1 MRHAA
6 QQKVGSTFSL
16 KKERKQVGSNLIC
29 NQPNARY
36 LSIAN
41 CHLVFEIRF
50 YEETVSPRKLF
61 KVSTMSLI
69 TNPKIYIYIF
79 KKSLSSNFDLLSL
92 SSAVLG
98 GGI

>member
-36 LSIAN
+36 LRIAN
-41 CHLVFEIRF
+41 CHLVL
-50 YEETVSPRKLF
+50 KLDF
-61 KVSTMSLI
+61 M
-69 TNPKIYIYIF
+69 KIQYHKGNF
-79 KKSLSSNFDLLSL
+79 LSVNHEFDH
-92 SSAVLG
+92 
-98 GGI
+98 